1 MVSPLSPAAQVAPSP
16 ANSKSA
22 ISPELAGRTVEA
34 VRIVGNQQVP
44 TAVILNVVR
53 TREGDKF
60 NPAAVE
66 EDYQRIF
73 NLKRFANVEAKVEPT
88 ATGVIVVFAVA
99 EQKQIKALAFQGN
112 KAVDTDTLQE
122 AVDLKP
128 GQVIDRF
135 RIALV
140 RQSLERLYRDKNFP
154 FAHVEVPPEPLAEK
168 GELKFLITEGPEVRI
183 RKVDFRGNRSFT
195 ADRLKD
201 QIHTAFWI
209 WIFRPGTFDPDQV
222 DDDVASLRRFYE
234 GKGFFDVRVG
244 RKLSYSPEMK
254 ELQVTFVIEEGTRYK
269 IDRISFKGNASVAEA
284 KLREK
289 LKLLEGATWDRDVL
303 DRDVREIVRA
313 YSPFG
318 YIYQASPVPPALPN
332 PDYLQIDTSPVFRR
346 EAGKVELVYQIHE
359 GKPFHTGRILVKGN
373 AKTQDKVI
381 LREMRVAP
389 GQLYNSAEINDAAD
403 RLKGTPLFQNVNITP
418 VGNDPQTRDVLVEVT
433 ESKTAVFNIGAGVNS
448 NGGVAGNITYEQRNF
463 DIANWPTSWRDVFSE
478 KSFTGAGQTFR
489 ASFEPGTQQTNADI
503 YFAEPWLFDQP
514 YTFSN
519 DLYLRQRHREDW
531 DEDRLGDRVVFGKRL
546 DNVWTLSL
554 ALRAEDISIND
565 INDPELRAPEIVE
578 SEGHHFLTSAGPS
591 IRRDTTN
598 HGPVPFRGTNT
609 VLGWEHAGALGGEYN
624 FDKFTLGWDGYITV
638 NEDLLDRKT
647 VLGLHLDSGY
657 ISGDAPFFERFY
669 GGGIGSV
676 RGFRYRGISPRA
688 GLGEDPIGGNFVTT
702 GTAELSFPIAGDTL
716 RGVVFSDAGTV
727 ESEFGVG
734 TIRSS
739 VGTGIRL
746 ILPFLGR
753 APLSLDFALPVTKA
767 SQDETQFISFS
778 FGFVQ

>member
-1 MVSPLSPAAQVAPSP
+1 MPQRVRLVLLALLFLCSALRAA
-16 ANSKSA
+16 SA
-22 ISPELAGRTVEA
+22 IPPELAGRTVEA

-73 NLKRFANVEAKVEPT
+73 NLKRFANVEAKIEPT

-128 GQVIDRF
+128 GQTIDRF
-135 RIALV
+135 RIALA

-313 YSPFG
+313 YGPLG
-318 YIYQASPVPPALPN
+318 QIYQGQILPPAQPD
-332 PDYLQIDTSPVFRR
+332 PDYLQIAPTPIFSRR
-346 EAGKVELVYQIHE
+346 SGKVELSYAIHE
-359 GKPFHTGRILVKGN
+359 GKPFRIGRIIIKGN
-373 AKTQDKVI
+373 HKTQDKVI
-381 LREMRVAP
+381 LRELHFAP
-389 GQLYNSAEINDAAD
+389 GQLYNSAEITDAAD
-403 RLKGTPLFQNVNITP
+403 RLKDTPYFSSVRITP
-418 VGNDPQTRDVLVEVT
+418 VAPPDVH
-433 ESKTAVFNIGAGVNS
+433 
-448 NGGVAGNITYEQRNF
+448 Q
-463 DIANWPTSWRDVFSE
+463 
-478 KSFTGAGQTFR
+478 
-489 ASFEPGTQQTNADI
+489 
-503 YFAEPWLFDQP
+503 
-514 YTFSN
+514 
-519 DLYLRQRHREDW
+519 
-531 DEDRLGDRVVFGKRL
+531 
-546 DNVWTLSL
+546 
-554 ALRAEDISIND
+554 
-565 INDPELRAPEIVE
+565 
-578 SEGHHFLTSAGPS
+578 
-591 IRRDTTN
+591 
-598 HGPVPFRGTNT
+598 
-609 VLGWEHAGALGGEYN
+609 
-624 FDKFTLGWDGYITV
+624 
-638 NEDLLDRKT
+638 
-647 VLGLHLDSGY
+647 
-657 ISGDAPFFERFY
+657 
-669 GGGIGSV
+669 
-676 RGFRYRGISPRA
+676 
-688 GLGEDPIGGNFVTT
+688 
-702 GTAELSFPIAGDTL
+702 
-716 RGVVFSDAGTV
+716 
-727 ESEFGVG
+727 
-734 TIRSS
+734 
-739 VGTGIRL
+739 
-746 ILPFLGR
+746 
-753 APLSLDFALPVTKA
+753 
-767 SQDETQFISFS
+767 
-778 FGFVQ
+778 